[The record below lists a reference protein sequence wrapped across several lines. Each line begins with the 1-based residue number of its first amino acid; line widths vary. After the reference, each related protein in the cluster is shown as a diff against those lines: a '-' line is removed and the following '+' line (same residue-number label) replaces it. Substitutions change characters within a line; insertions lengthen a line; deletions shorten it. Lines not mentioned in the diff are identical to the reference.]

1 MEDVL
6 QEAYLRAFRALP
18 RFRGDSGVGT
28 WLYRIVYNAALDELR
43 RSRRRF
49 ELSLRQLEFESEAVP
64 DPAEVV
70 PAQRAIAHALMR
82 LSPEDRAVVVLV
94 DGQGFRYDE
103 AARVLGVPPGTVAS
117 RLNRARS
124 ALRRALRDAEGPP
137 AS

>member
-43 RSRRRF
+43 SSRRRF

-94 DGQGFRYDE
+94 DGQGLRYDE

-124 ALRRALRDAEGPP
+124 ALRRGLRDAEGPP